1 MERASEASKWVSGAS
16 EWVNGQASGQILTS
30 PFQELLNLRG
40 LEMQRQTLNDY
51 KIGARILGHALVR
64 SLVLLNHLLFSRFW
78 SGPLRGLG
86 QPLLTWKTIWLSFS
100 PLHCRRCCHHHQHC
114 PTALLTRPLAR
125 PLAHSHA
132 RFTHLLRC
140 AHSIL
145 DHSSTP
151 ELMEKRFVFEMNV
164 SFSYNFNP

>member
-64 SLVLLNHLLFSRFW
+64 SLARSLARTTQSFAFFILLASPVRSATLIHSIARSLTRSLSWERSSCLTVSTHCATGSAVLQFFSALLKPYHSPKEHCLLNSVYTTFLTLKDVI
-78 SGPLRGLG
+78 GP
-86 QPLLTWKTIWLSFS
+86 
-100 PLHCRRCCHHHQHC
+100 
-114 PTALLTRPLAR
+114 
-125 PLAHSHA
+125 
-132 RFTHLLRC
+132 
-140 AHSIL
+140 
-145 DHSSTP
+145 
-151 ELMEKRFVFEMNV
+151 
-164 SFSYNFNP
+164 